1 MGKKCCLNAQELM
14 RGKRLGPQYCK
25 HLIVCDNVAEART
38 TAIVGV
44 NCVARQGPKSHGL
57 RPARRGEARAR
68 ETERAAVD
76 VAGGVLVWPS
86 WCGGGVKA
94 FIKHGGQQRH
104 GEHRATKVT
113 IMGTHNTRTRP
124 STSNTTASSSPGG
137 GGQTTRRAPLF
148 FQAPPPLRNSST
160 TIIVSVSTRQAS
172 KSSSMCL
179 WVCVLGL
186 WN

>member
-94 FIKHGGQQRH
+94 FIKHGGQQRRAQSDKGHHH
-104 GEHRATKVT
+104 GDTQHTDKTQHQQHHGIIITRRRRPNDET
-113 IMGTHNTRTRP
+113 GTFVLP
-124 STSNTTASSSPGG
+124 STTTPL
-137 GGQTTRRAPLF
+137 QQQHHHHRQRLHTT
-148 FQAPPPLRNSST
+148 
-160 TIIVSVSTRQAS
+160 S
-172 KSSSMCL
+172 K
-179 WVCVLGL
+179 
-186 WN
+186 

>member
-94 FIKHGGQQRH
+94 FIKHGGQQRLRH

-113 IMGTHNTRTRP
+113 IMGTHNTRDKTQHQQHHGIIITRRRRPNDETSTFVLP
-124 STSNTTASSSPGG
+124 STTTPL
-137 GGQTTRRAPLF
+137 QQQHHHHRQRLHTT
-148 FQAPPPLRNSST
+148 
-160 TIIVSVSTRQAS
+160 S
-172 KSSSMCL
+172 K
-179 WVCVLGL
+179 
-186 WN
+186 